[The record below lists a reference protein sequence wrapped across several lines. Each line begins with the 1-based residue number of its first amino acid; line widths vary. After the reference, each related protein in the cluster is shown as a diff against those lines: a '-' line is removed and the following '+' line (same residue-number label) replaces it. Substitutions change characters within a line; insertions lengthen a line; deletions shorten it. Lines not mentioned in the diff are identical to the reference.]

1 VNEQCVTEEL
11 RTGFG
16 ATKTAERSDAHT
28 GAIGLTDLLADAPSI
43 AELVQAFVTGFES
56 EFETDVRAGS
66 LREAEEQSA
75 DQLVSR
81 YSDPSWT
88 WRR

>member
-11 RTGFG
+11 RTGLE
-16 ATKTAERSDAHT
+16 ATETAERSDAHT

-43 AELVQAFVTGFES
+43 TELVEALVAGFES
-56 EFETDVRAGS
+56 EFETDVCAGS
-66 LREAEEQSA
+66 LSEAEGQSA

-81 YSDPSWT
+81 YTDSSWT